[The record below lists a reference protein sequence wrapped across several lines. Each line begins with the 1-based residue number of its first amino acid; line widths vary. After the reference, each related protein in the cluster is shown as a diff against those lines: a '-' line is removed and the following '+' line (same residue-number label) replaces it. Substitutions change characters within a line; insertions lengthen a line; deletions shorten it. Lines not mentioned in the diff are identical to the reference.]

1 MTIDSHILPPDTQ
14 AILLLCASFGQN
26 RQESASPLTTGEY
39 SELAKWLRS
48 MQMKPADLLTATGIA
63 NLSQLHHPKLPPERL
78 MALLE
83 RGGMLALAVENWT
96 NKGIWVLA
104 RSDRHYPPR
113 LKHHLQHLAPPLLY
127 GVGPQSLLLDG
138 GLAIVGS
145 RDIDAEALTFTRTIA
160 HTCAEQGIP
169 VVSGG
174 AKGVDTEAML
184 GAIDPGG
191 TALGILAHSLT
202 KTAVSQQFRA
212 PIRAAKLT
220 LISPYDPDAGFT
232 IGTAMGR
239 NKYIYALAD
248 YALVI
253 SSSFGTGGTW
263 SGATEVLR
271 HYPEI
276 PLFVRTQG
284 HIPQGNQE
292 LLNLGAKPFPQM
304 PWSEPLRSLLKAQS
318 SVTTPQPVS
327 PPATA
332 QIPPSPQTPAKDIYE
347 AVLPFILA
355 ELHQP
360 RDAKSLAADLNL
372 RPGQL
377 EDWLNRAVTEGKVE
391 KTKKPVRYVINQS
404 VTQSVTQ
411 LSLLD

>member
-1 MTIDSHILPPDTQ
+1 MNIDSHILPPDTQ

-48 MQMKPADLLTATGIA
+48 MQMKPADLLTPTGINSLA
-63 NLSQLHHPKLPPERL
+63 QLNHPKLPPERL

-83 RGGMLALAVENWT
+83 RGGMLALAVEKWT
-96 NKGIWVLA
+96 NQGIWILA

-127 GVGPQSLLLDG
+127 GVGPQSRLLDG

-145 RDIDAEALTFTRTIA
+145 REIDEEVLTFTRTVA
-160 HTCAEQGIP
+160 HTCAEQGMQ

-174 AKGVDTEAML
+174 AKGVDSEAML
-184 GAIDPGG
+184 GAIDAGG
-191 TALGILAHSLT
+191 TAVGILANSLT
-202 KTAVSQQFRA
+202 KAAVSQQFRA
-212 PIRAAKLT
+212 SIRAAKLT

-232 IGTAMGR
+232 VGTAMGR

-253 SSSFGTGGTW
+253 SSSFGSGGTW
-263 SGATEVLR
+263 AGATEVLR
-271 HYPEI
+271 HYHEI

-292 LLNLGAKPFPQM
+292 LLKMGAKPFPPM
-304 PWSEPLRSLLKAQS
+304 PWHQPLHSLLADTS
-318 SVTTPQPVS
+318 SATEPQPVA
-327 PPATA
+327 PPETA
-332 QIPPSPQTPAKDIYE
+332 KIPPSPPTTAKDIYE

-372 RPGQL
+372 RSGQL
-377 EDWLNRAVTEGKVE
+377 EDWLNRAVAEGKVE
-391 KTKKPVRYVINQS
+391 KTKKPVRYIINQS
-404 VTQSVTQ
+404 VPQSVTQ